1 MNNQPNNNTD
11 RNRELPKG
19 FKRFL
24 PVILAA
30 VILAAAVFTGLAIA
44 NHQRNVREAA
54 ANASLAE
61 QTQDSSDYRLI
72 AYNGKK
78 YEYNS
83 DIKTILFLG
92 VDKTG
97 EVVSQEYPGYGGQAD
112 TILLLLLNS
121 SDQTANIL
129 EIPRDTMTDISIYDS
144 NNQYYA
150 TQNAQITL
158 QYAYGDGAS
167 RSNWLMKN
175 TVSDLIYSLPIE
187 SVISL
192 NMEGLDTVVDGIGG
206 VTMTMDADYSYIDP
220 SLTQGAAI
228 TMNGSL
234 AERFTRYR
242 DTNTSGSN
250 LQRMSRQTL
259 FIEAFLSQ
267 ARKASLSGSA
277 ISSLLNTADPYL
289 TTDMDA
295 ESIKALYSYS
305 FNTNA
310 SVIPGEMTQ
319 GDVYDEYHVDR
330 DALKDLIIQMYYK
343 EANNQ

>member
-1 MNNQPNNNTD
+1 
-11 RNRELPKG
+11 
-19 FKRFL
+19 
-24 PVILAA
+24 
-30 VILAAAVFTGLAIA
+30 
-44 NHQRNVREAA
+44 
-54 ANASLAE
+54 
-61 QTQDSSDYRLI
+61 
-72 AYNGKK
+72 
-78 YEYNS
+78 
-83 DIKTILFLG
+83 
-92 VDKTG
+92 
-97 EVVSQEYPGYGGQAD
+97 
-112 TILLLLLNS
+112 
-121 SDQTANIL
+121 
-129 EIPRDTMTDISIYDS
+129 
-144 NNQYYA
+144 
-150 TQNAQITL
+150 
-158 QYAYGDGAS
+158 
-167 RSNWLMKN
+167 
-175 TVSDLIYSLPIE
+175 
-187 SVISL
+187 
-192 NMEGLDTVVDGIGG
+192 
-206 VTMTMDADYSYIDP
+206 MDADYSYIDP

-319 GDVYDEYHVDR
+319 GDVYDEYHV
-330 DALKDLIIQMYYK
+330 
-343 EANNQ
+343 